1 MKKTERIFVSL
12 PADQWLTKQENKTKW
27 AIVSAIEDLGFTSEV
42 FLDPRG
48 AESLAA
54 SQAWSAASCEQVMRR
69 CEGCVLLGFPRWRIN
84 GDVGQIH
91 LPTEFNHYEGAV
103 AYTLDLPLL
112 VLVQAGVLRRVV
124 FDPSYKGYVGIIPDK
139 PTAKWLTTDAFKV
152 PFKYWR
158 EQLKRRRD
166 VFLGYCSSST
176 ETATKIKDFITTEA
190 GLSVLDWATDFD
202 PATSI
207 LHQIEEASRRCGA
220 GIFLFTKDDAL
231 SDQNVKDRAVPRDNV
246 VFEAGYFSAFKGK
259 SKVLIVRESG
269 AKMPADLGGDIYAA
283 LKNREDIEP
292 IKPVLYRF
300 LEAL

>member
-1 MKKTERIFVSL
+1 MKTERIFVSL

-27 AIVSAIEDLGFTSEV
+27 AIVTAVEDLGYTTEV

-48 AESLAA
+48 TRSLAA
-54 SQAWSAASCEQVMRR
+54 SQAWSATSCEQVMRR

-84 GDVGQIH
+84 GASGPIH

-103 AYTLDLPLL
+103 AHTLGLPLL

-124 FDPSYKGYVGIIPDK
+124 FDPSYKGYVGTMPGK
-139 PTAKWLTTDAFKV
+139 PTPKWLTTDAFQV

-158 EQLKRRRD
+158 EQLELRRD
-166 VFLGYCSSST
+166 VFLGYCSSS
-176 ETATKIKDFITTEA
+176 AAVAHKIKEFLAVEL

-231 SDQNVKDRAVPRDNV
+231 SDGDAKDRAVPRDNV
-246 VFEAGYFSAFKGK
+246 VFEAGYFSALKGK
-259 SKVLIVRESG
+259 AKVLIVRESG

-283 LKNREDIEP
+283 LANKEHIEP
-292 IKPVLYRF
+292 IKPVLRKF
-300 LEAL
+300 MDTL